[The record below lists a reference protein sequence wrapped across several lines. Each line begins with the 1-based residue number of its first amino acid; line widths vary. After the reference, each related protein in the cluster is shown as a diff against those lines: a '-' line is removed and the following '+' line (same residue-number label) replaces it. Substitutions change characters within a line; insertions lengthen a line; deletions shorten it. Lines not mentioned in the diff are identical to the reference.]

1 MIRINLDN
9 GDSAVISGVGV
20 KGDVVVTNKNGR
32 LTFKDVDG
40 PNSSKPQ
47 LREQQKPVGDAEF
60 NVGREPKKPADNN
73 RETRELRIKDFADDI
88 GWASKAVRD
97 KFIANLQLVETK
109 RARKHATKGITEC
122 KHCPSRPG
130 SERDGKVIGGGSYY
144 SAVDSDGL
152 EVTWPIELAEHF
164 IRKHNCNPPSWFNRF
179 INGLAH
185 RIERKEKIEKN
196 VAAKKSQVKMKPKKA
211 KDLSR

>member
-40 PNSSKPQ
+40 PNASKP
-47 LREQQKPVGDAEF
+47 QKPVGDVEF
-60 NVGREPKKPADNN
+60 NVGRADSQRSSMRVQNKEK
-73 RETRELRIKDFADDI
+73 RDLEVKDFENDI
-88 GWASKAVRD
+88 GWVSKAVRD
-97 KFIANLQLVETK
+97 QFIANLNLVETK
-109 RARKHATKGITEC
+109 QARNNATKGITRC
-122 KHCPSRPG
+122 KLCAAHS
-130 SERDGKVIGGGSYY
+130 GKSGKTIGEGSYY
-144 SAVDSDGL
+144 SVSDGNM
-152 EVTWPIELAEHF
+152 EVTWPVELAEHF

-179 INGLAH
+179 INDLAYSL
-185 RIERKEKIEKN
+185 ERKG
-196 VAAKKSQVKMKPKKA
+196 KKSKTKNITKMKPKKA